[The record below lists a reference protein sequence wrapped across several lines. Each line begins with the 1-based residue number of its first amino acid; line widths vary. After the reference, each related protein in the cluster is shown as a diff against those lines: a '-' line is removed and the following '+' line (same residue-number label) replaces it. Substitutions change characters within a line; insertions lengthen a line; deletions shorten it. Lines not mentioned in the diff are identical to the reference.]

1 MANSP
6 RVNINLIGKDRASF
20 SQDFLKWTLTIGK
33 IIIAGTELVAL
44 LALGYRFYIDRK
56 IIDLHDQIKR
66 EQLFV
71 EGQKTKEEN
80 YRSIQ
85 DRLAKAK
92 QTDEAT
98 NVKIGIMNSILQ
110 SVSAGNFTSTNLTID
125 INSIRFD
132 GVAFSIFPINSF
144 IDQLKKNPSVTSISL
159 DDVASTARGVQ
170 FKLTIEL
177 KEVKTL

>member
-6 RVNINLIGKDRASF
+6 RVNINLIGKGKASF
-20 SQDFLKWTLTIGK
+20 SQDFLRWTFNIGK
-33 IIIAGTELVAL
+33 IIIAATELVAL

-71 EGQKTKEEN
+71 ESQKTKEEI

-85 DRLAKAK
+85 ARLANVK

-98 NVKIGIMNSILQ
+98 NVKIGIMNNILQ
-110 SVSAGNFTSTNLTID
+110 SVSTGNFTSTNLTID
-125 INSIRFD
+125 RTNIRFD
-132 GVAFSIFPINSF
+132 GIAFSIFPINSF
-144 IDQLKKNPSVTSISL
+144 IDQLKKNPAVTSISL
-159 DDVASTARGVQ
+159 DDIASTIRGIQ
-170 FKLTIEL
+170 FKITIEL
-177 KEVKTL
+177 KEMKI